1 VPDAYVKPFLSIVFL
16 LVTSGSGSYRV
27 KFLFFEFSA
36 KNMQMVS
43 DKDNGSLEL
52 LDNLS
57 SLGFRL
63 FIADCSHNIDA
74 PAIAAL
80 SVPCVSDKHAE
91 NEFVA
96 EVLKENWSA
105 VLQFEIVDRKA
116 LHHRHHK

>member
-1 VPDAYVKPFLSIVFL
+1 M
-16 LVTSGSGSYRV
+16 
-27 KFLFFEFSA
+27 FFEFSA

-43 DKDNGSLEL
+43 GNDNDPLEL

-57 SLGFRL
+57 SLGYRL

-80 SVPCVSDKHAE
+80 SVLCVSDKRAD

-96 EVLKENWSA
+96 EVLKENWGA
-105 VLQFEIVDRKA
+105 VAQFEIVERKA
-116 LHHRHHK
+116 LVSALLQHYRSIECCIINILAVKPSPAQ